1 MMGVSEGRDMG
12 AASKGSFLI
21 RSVQLCQAH
30 INHLASGAV
39 RMYGKNLVV
48 TWPLQQ
54 HACVQSIF
62 IHLASLAV
70 CICAGK
76 WFFTWP
82 F

>member
-1 MMGVSEGRDMG
+1 MMGVSKMRDMG
-12 AASKGSFLI
+12 AVSKGSFLI

-54 HACVQSIF
+54 IPVC
-62 IHLASLAV
+62 LASLAV